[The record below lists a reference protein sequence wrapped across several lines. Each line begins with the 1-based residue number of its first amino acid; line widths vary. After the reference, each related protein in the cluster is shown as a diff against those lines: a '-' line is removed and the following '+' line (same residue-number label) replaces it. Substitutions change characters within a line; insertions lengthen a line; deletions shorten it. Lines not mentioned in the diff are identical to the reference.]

1 MSVSGLREFALRA
14 AVEKICEKWPR
25 WNGVAGHAQMA
36 RKNAIRT
43 LVTLECGECKSYTY
57 HTEKNRRNDPDRITL
72 TKFCPSPKCRCR
84 REFREKR

>member
-1 MSVSGLREFALRA
+1 
-14 AVEKICEKWPR
+14 
-25 WNGVAGHAQMA
+25 MA

-43 LVTLECGECKSYTY
+43 LVTLECNECKSYTY